1 MDARLQRVPSRSSR
15 SIRTGGDMSHLRN
28 GYLTPMNYFGR
39 DYNPLLVTVF
49 LIVWIIVGVLQ
60 ILGALRGM

>member
-1 MDARLQRVPSRSSR
+1 MRHPK
-15 SIRTGGDMSHLRN
+15 TG
-28 GYLTPMNYFGR
+28 YTPHMNYFGR

-60 ILGALRGM
+60 ILGTLKGM

>member
-1 MDARLQRVPSRSSR
+1 M
-15 SIRTGGDMSHLRN
+15 TGGDMSHLRN